1 MASGTFKHLSPT
13 LNSSLIA
20 SSACQKQQEQIRL
33 DIIAAAATGTCFGRR
48 NNSIRTTL
56 LRKGLPHTTTSYQD
70 PEANVTTCRRGKKK
84 VQLSTAAL
92 IWGPATAKM
101 HIFTWESATAKKK
114 VKKVQLS
121 TDALIWEPAT
131 AKNHRRC
138 SLQVSHFHLG
148 ACHRKNVKNIQLA
161 AVTFSPGSLP
171 PQKKGK
177 EGFVFNC
184 HTHLG
189 ACHRKTVKNRQLAA
203 VTFSPGS
210 LPPKKKV
217 KKV

>member
-1 MASGTFKHLSPT
+1 MLQPVAG
-13 LNSSLIA
+13 
-20 SSACQKQQEQIRL
+20 E
-33 DIIAAAATGTCFGRR
+33 
-48 NNSIRTTL
+48 
-56 LRKGLPHTTTSYQD
+56 
-70 PEANVTTCRRGKKK
+70 KKK

-171 PQKKGK
+171 PQKK
-177 EGFVFNC
+177 
-184 HTHLG
+184 
-189 ACHRKTVKNRQLAA
+189 
-203 VTFSPGS
+203 
-210 LPPKKKV
+210 V

>member
-1 MASGTFKHLSPT
+1 MFWT
-13 LNSSLIA
+13 
-20 SSACQKQQEQIRL
+20 
-33 DIIAAAATGTCFGRR
+33 
-48 NNSIRTTL
+48 
-56 LRKGLPHTTTSYQD
+56 
-70 PEANVTTCRRGKKK
+70 
-84 VQLSTAAL
+84 
-92 IWGPATAKM
+92 PATHLGACHRKNA
-101 HIFTWESATAKKK
+101 HFHLGVCHRKKNQ

-177 EGFVFNC
+177 EGLVFNC

>member
-1 MASGTFKHLSPT
+1 MV
-13 LNSSLIA
+13 
-20 SSACQKQQEQIRL
+20 EE
-33 DIIAAAATGTCFGRR
+33 
-48 NNSIRTTL
+48 TTL
-56 LRKGLPHTTTSYQD
+56 YALRCYARACLIPQPHTRTPKRMLQ
-70 PEANVTTCRRGKKK
+70 PVAGEKKK

-189 ACHRKTVKNRQLAA
+189 ACHRKNVKNRQLAA

>member
-1 MASGTFKHLSPT
+1 MSCYTLLRCFGLPWPPFCCQNEEKPVVASGTFKHLSPT

-70 PEANVTTCRRGKKK
+70 PEANVTTCRREKKK

-171 PQKKGK
+171 PQKK
-177 EGFVFNC
+177 
-184 HTHLG
+184 
-189 ACHRKTVKNRQLAA
+189 
-203 VTFSPGS
+203 
-210 LPPKKKV
+210 V

>member
-1 MASGTFKHLSPT
+1 MV
-13 LNSSLIA
+13 
-20 SSACQKQQEQIRL
+20 EE
-33 DIIAAAATGTCFGRR
+33 
-48 NNSIRTTL
+48 TTL
-56 LRKGLPHTTTSYQD
+56 YALRCYARACLIPQPHTRTPKRMLQPVAGTQ
-70 PEANVTTCRRGKKK
+70 KK

-121 TDALIWEPAT
+121 TDTLIWEPAT
-131 AKNHRRC
+131 AKKRYRRC

-177 EGFVFNC
+177 EGLVFNC

-189 ACHRKTVKNRQLAA
+189 ACHRKNVKNRQLAA

-210 LPPKKKV
+210 LPPPKKRAKKV
-217 KKV
+217 QLSTATLIWEPATAKTSRISSLQLSHFHLGACHRKKR